1 MVLVGDVADKTAI
14 LIDDMADTCGTV
26 LLAAQKYVTMSNF
39 VVVCKQVE
47 LFFVCTQVIDV
58 FVCTQVICFVCTQ
71 VIDVFVCT
79 QVK

>member
-58 FVCTQVICFVCTQ
+58 FVCTQVIDVLVCTQVICFVCTQ
-71 VIDVFVCT
+71 V
-79 QVK
+79 K